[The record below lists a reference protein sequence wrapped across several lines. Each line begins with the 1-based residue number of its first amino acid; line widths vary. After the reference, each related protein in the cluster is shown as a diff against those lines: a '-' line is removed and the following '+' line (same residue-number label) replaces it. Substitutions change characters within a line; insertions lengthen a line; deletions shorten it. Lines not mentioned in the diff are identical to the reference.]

1 MENTADIQVNEPET
15 NKKKSLLANSLQYG
29 LYTATAYVLFSLLLY
44 VIDVK
49 QTGWINYLSFLIL
62 IAGIV
67 VGTIAFRDK
76 FSGGFLSYG
85 RCLASGVLI
94 SIVVGL
100 VMALYS
106 YLFFSYFDPGALAG
120 MMEASEQEMMN
131 RGITDEQIDQ
141 ALAFSGKLMSP
152 AFLGISSFL
161 SMALIGTIISLITS
175 AFLKKEDNSFDGA
188 FRES

>member
-29 LYTATAYVLFSLLLY
+29 LYTAAAYVLFSLLLY

-106 YLFFSYFDPGALAG
+106 FLFFNYFDPGALAG

-131 RGITDEQIDQ
+131 RGMTDEQIDQ

>member
-1 MENTADIQVNEPET
+1 VENTADIQVNEPET

-29 LYTATAYVLFSLLLY
+29 LYTAAAYVLFSLLLY

-106 YLFFSYFDPGALAG
+106 FLFFNYFDPGALAG

-131 RGITDEQIDQ
+131 RGMTDEQIDQ